1 MELLPAPCTK
11 ICELSR
17 TCLPGFHT
25 EQLKMRTKIQEIQG
39 PGMTYI
45 VLMASAY
52 VCADK
57 AEYYSPGGV
66 YPFASITGI
75 T

>member
-1 MELLPAPCTK
+1 
-11 ICELSR
+11 
-17 TCLPGFHT
+17 
-25 EQLKMRTKIQEIQG
+25 MRTKIQKIQG

-66 YPFASITGI
+66 YPFASITEI

>member
-1 MELLPAPCTK
+1 
-11 ICELSR
+11 
-17 TCLPGFHT
+17 
-25 EQLKMRTKIQEIQG
+25 MRTRIQEIQG
-39 PGMTYI
+39 PGMTSI

-57 AEYYSPGGV
+57 AEYYFPGGV
-66 YPFASITGI
+66 YPFASITEI

>member
-1 MELLPAPCTK
+1 MV
-11 ICELSR
+11 
-17 TCLPGFHT
+17 
-25 EQLKMRTKIQEIQG
+25 
-39 PGMTYI
+39 GMTYI

-57 AEYYSPGGV
+57 AENYFPEGV
-66 YPFASITGI
+66 YPFALITGI